1 MTKRLQ
7 ILVLAEIEPKD
18 RERLMQA
25 APGADFSFGEEKFGI
40 ADADIILGQPKPE
53 LLRNAAHLKWLQLS
67 WAGAEPYV
75 MPGILPEHVL
85 LTNVTGAFGLAI
97 SEHMLASALMLTKK
111 LHLYRDNMRQAVWLD
126 RGNVDAIEGSVVLT
140 VGLGDIGGNF
150 ARRMKALGAH
160 TIGIR
165 RTEAPKPA
173 YMDEVYLSDRLDD
186 VLPRADIVAL
196 ALPGTALTRGLFD
209 EARLSRMKKT
219 AILINV
225 GRGNA
230 VDCMALAKLLNEGQL
245 GGCSLD
251 VTDPEPL
258 PPEHPLWRCENAL
271 ITPHIS
277 GFYHVRRTYET
288 IVDIFEENL
297 RRYLAGKPL
306 IHVVDPMTGYCRK
319 D

>member
-1 MTKRLQ
+1 MARPLH
-7 ILVLAEIEPKD
+7 ILVLAELESAD
-18 RERLMQA
+18 RERLIQA
-25 APGADFSFGEEKFGI
+25 APGAVFSFGAVDFGI
-40 ADADIILGQPKPE
+40 PEADIIIGQPKPS
-53 LLRNAAHLKWLQLS
+53 LLRDAAHLKWLQLS

-75 MPGILPEHVL
+75 APGILPEGVL

-111 LHLYRDNMRQAVWLD
+111 LHLYRDNMHRAVWLD
-126 RGNVDAIEGSVVLT
+126 RGNVGAIDGSVVLT

-165 RTEAPKPA
+165 RTEAPKPC
-173 YMDEVYLSDRLDD
+173 YMDEVYLTDRLDE

-209 EARLSRMKKT
+209 ESRLSRMKRS
-219 AILINV
+219 AILLNV

-230 VDCMALAKLLNEGQL
+230 VDCAALAKLLTENRL

-258 PPEHPLWRCENAL
+258 PPDHPLWTCENAL

-297 RRYLAGKPL
+297 RRYFASEALQ
-306 IHVVDPMTGYCRK
+306 HVVDPATGYCRK

>member
-1 MTKRLQ
+1 MENRHH
-7 ILVLAEIEPKD
+7 ILVLAELEPAD
-18 RERLMQA
+18 RERLMRA
-25 APGADFSFGEEKFGI
+25 APEAVFHFGASSQ
-40 ADADIILGQPKPE
+40 ALQTADIIIGQADPKQLCE
-53 LLRNAAHLKWLQLS
+53 AKNLKWLQLS

-75 MPGILPEHVL
+75 APGILPEGVI

-97 SEHMLASALMLTKK
+97 SEHMVASALMLMKK
-111 LHLYRDNMRQAVWLD
+111 LHLYRDNMSHAVWMD
-126 RGNVDAIEGSVVLT
+126 RGNVRSVDQSVVLT

-150 ARRMKALGAH
+150 ARRMKALGAY

-165 RTEAPKPA
+165 RTEAPKPE
-173 YMDEVYLSDRLDD
+173 YIDELYLSDRLDE
-186 VLPRADIVAL
+186 VLPRADIIGL
-196 ALPGTALTRGLFD
+196 ALPGTQLTRGLFNA
-209 EARLSRMKKT
+209 ERLARLKQD

-230 VDCMALAKLLNEGQL
+230 IDCMALAEALEKNRI
-245 GGCSLD
+245 GGCALD

-258 PPEHPLWRCENAL
+258 PPEHPLWKCENAL

-277 GFYHVRRTYET
+277 GFYHVHRTYEN

-297 RRYLAGKPL
+297 RRYLRGMQL
-306 IHVVDPMTGYCRK
+306 IHLVDPGTGYCRK